1 MKANDNPR
9 NKFKML
15 LVILTIIA
23 LSLGVL
29 FMAAFG
35 ALQLAQDYGII
46 DVSFDDFSLEDW
58 YETDAVA
65 AEAGDGDS
73 DSVSVYQPV
82 SAIESI
88 TMENFMEDA

>member
-1 MKANDNPR
+1 MKANDKPR

-15 LVILTIIA
+15 LVILTIFA
-23 LSLGVL
+23 LGLGVF

-58 YETDAVA
+58 YEADAVA
-65 AEAGDGDS
+65 AEAGDS